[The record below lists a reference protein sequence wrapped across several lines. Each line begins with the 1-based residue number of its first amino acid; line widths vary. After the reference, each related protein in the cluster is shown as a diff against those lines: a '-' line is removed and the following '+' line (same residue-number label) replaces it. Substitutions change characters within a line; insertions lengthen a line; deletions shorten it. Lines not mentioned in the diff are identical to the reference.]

1 MPYLRAVLLATII
14 TMGMAPAAHSA
25 TDREKLSKLM
35 RDAAPRFGNVFSAQA
50 VSDALQKSKTV
61 CVCFDPQQNA
71 ALVGFMVF
79 LGPRTAGEGFTA
91 LCLTPVFTSDGAVT
105 GGTGACA
112 EFTPI
117 PGSNAP

>member
-14 TMGMAPAAHSA
+14 TMAMAPTAHSA
-25 TDREKLSKLM
+25 TDREKLSKLL
-35 RDAAPRFGNVFSAQA
+35 RDSAPRFGNVFSAQA
-50 VSDALQKSKTV
+50 VADALQKSKTA
-61 CVCFDPQQNA
+61 CVCFDPEQNA
-71 ALVGFMVF
+71 ARAGFIVF
-79 LGPRTAGEGFTA
+79 LGPQTSGEGFTA

-112 EFTPI
+112 DFTPI